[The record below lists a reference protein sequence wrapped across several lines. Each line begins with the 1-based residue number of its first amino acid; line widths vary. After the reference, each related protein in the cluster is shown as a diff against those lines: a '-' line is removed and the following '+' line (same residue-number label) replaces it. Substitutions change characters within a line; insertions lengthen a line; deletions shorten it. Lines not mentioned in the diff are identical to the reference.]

1 MESAM
6 RSYRRN
12 ILLIVLLSFMFAAAM
27 GFYTYGYEP
36 DVYASTVGLYV
47 LPSGT
52 DNAAISE
59 MLASDAALLLQ
70 NPEILAKAEE
80 ELSPDSLDGMRITLE
95 GVKGTHILQITAF
108 GTNPSLCQRAATA
121 VSTVFMEQMQT
132 VTNVLTISVAKQA
145 EFPME
150 PVAPRRIL
158 KILLTCAI
166 AFVAISALWLL
177 FAPKKR
183 RVCASDALEGVAPV
197 LGSVSDF
204 RGDIDSFFNKKKSEK
219 RILSQC
225 VNRSTIEDVKALS
238 IALGN
243 KVSPQRRS
251 LVVASYQADEQRS
264 GLTVLLASELCDQG
278 KRVLLVDMDC
288 YAPTIGRLLC
298 VHGTKDLIHYLGG
311 EATLDQITL
320 PTAIPG
326 LFVVDHLH
334 EQSLVARMVA
344 APAFAAF
351 VEQMQQEYDRVFFIA
366 PPVGLFS
373 DAAALASVLD
383 GILLVVAQERHTQKE
398 FENMIL
404 KLKMAG
410 DRLVGLAFT
419 LVPPRRV
426 KQYRDYEESSGVR
439 AARAARGE
447 TIS

>member
-1 MESAM
+1 MKSAM

-12 ILLIVLLSFMFAAAM
+12 ILLILLLSFIFAAAM
-27 GFYTYGYEP
+27 GFYTYEYEP
-36 DVYASTVGLYV
+36 DVYESTVGLYV
-47 LPSGT
+47 LPSGA

-70 NPEILAKAEE
+70 NPEILSKAEE
-80 ELSPDSLDGMRITLE
+80 ALSPDSLDGMRIALE
-95 GVKGTHILQITAF
+95 GVKGTHILYIKVS

-132 VTNVLTISVAKQA
+132 VTNGLTISVAKRA
-145 EFPME
+145 EFPLE

-158 KILLTCAI
+158 KILLTFAI
-166 AFVAISALWLL
+166 AFAAISALWLL

-183 RVCASDALEGVAPV
+183 RVCVSDALESVAPV
-197 LGSVSDF
+197 LGGVSDF
-204 RGDIDSFFNKKKSEK
+204 RSDVQSFFNKKKGVT
-219 RILSQC
+219 RILSQH

-238 IALGN
+238 IALEN
-243 KVSPQRRS
+243 KVSPQPRS

-264 GLTVLLASELCDQG
+264 GLAVLLASELCDQG
-278 KRVLLVDMDC
+278 ERVLLVDMDC

-320 PTAIPG
+320 PTAVPG
-326 LFVVDHLH
+326 LFVIDHLH

-344 APAFAAF
+344 APAFAVF
-351 VEQMQQEYDRVFFIA
+351 IEQMQQEYDHVFFIA

-373 DAAALASVLD
+373 DAAALASVLE
-383 GILLVVAQERHTQKE
+383 GILLVVAQDRHTEKE
-398 FENMIL
+398 FEDMIL
-404 KLKMAG
+404 KLKMSG
-410 DRLVGLAFT
+410 DRLVGLVFT
-419 LVPPRRV
+419 LIAPRRV
-426 KQYRDYEESSGVR
+426 KQYRDYEDSSR
-439 AARAARGE
+439 ARDARTAVGE

>member
-1 MESAM
+1 MKSAM

-12 ILLIVLLSFMFAAAM
+12 ILLIVLLSFIFAAAM
-27 GFYTYGYEP
+27 GFYTYWYES

-47 LPSGT
+47 LPSGA

-70 NPEILAKAEE
+70 NPEILSKAEE
-80 ELSPDSLDGMRITLE
+80 ELSPDSLDGIRITLE
-95 GVKGTHILQITAF
+95 GVKGTHILQIKAY

-121 VSTVFMEQMQT
+121 VSAMFMEQMKT
-132 VTNVLTISVAKQA
+132 VTNVLTISVAKRA
-145 EFPME
+145 EFPVE
-150 PVAPRRIL
+150 PVAPQRVL
-158 KILLTCAI
+158 KILLTFAI

-183 RVCASDALEGVAPV
+183 LVCASDVLDSVAPV
-197 LGSVSDF
+197 LGNVSDF
-204 RGDIDSFFNKKKSEK
+204 RNDMDSFLNKKESAT

-238 IALGN
+238 IALGS
-243 KVSPQRRS
+243 KVSPQPRS

-288 YAPTIGRLLC
+288 YAPTIGQLLS
-298 VHGTKDLIHYLGG
+298 VHGTRDLIHYLGG
-311 EATLDQITL
+311 QATLNQITL

-326 LFVVDHLH
+326 LFVIDHLH
-334 EQSLVARMVA
+334 QQSLVARMVA
-344 APAFAAF
+344 APAFAVF
-351 VEQMQQEYDRVFFIA
+351 VEQIQREYDHVFFIA

-373 DAAALASVLD
+373 DAAALAGVLD

-398 FENMIL
+398 FEDMIL

-410 DRLVGLAFT
+410 DRLVGLVFT
-419 LVPPRRV
+419 LIPPRRV
-426 KQYRDYEESSGVR
+426 KQYRDYVDSSGVR
-439 AARAARGE
+439 AAGAAGGE